1 MGDVINAGG
10 HGATH
15 ASRFCP
21 FEGTGCFPYRKTRNR
36 RYGAGTTIG
45 ALLLSAPPPVQISYH
60 NEARKP
66 MIEILIAIGAVILA
80 ALGWGF
86 HQRKAG
92 IASEREKQSAREAK
106 ARTIADEVDNDIGAM
121 PPDEA
126 RKELSRWSKP

>member
-1 MGDVINAGG
+1 
-10 HGATH
+10 
-15 ASRFCP
+15 
-21 FEGTGCFPYRKTRNR
+21 
-36 RYGAGTTIG
+36 
-45 ALLLSAPPPVQISYH
+45 
-60 NEARKP
+60 

-92 IASEREKQSAREAK
+92 IASERDKQAAREAK